1 MLKTV
6 LLILTLTG
14 DGGVR
19 MTLTDSD
26 SLAECE
32 ASREVVSQ
40 ILTEAGSPPLLARCG
55 ESALRLTPFVHGTPP
70 EAEVHLY
77 RVELPQAGGFTI
89 APLAEGED
97 CTPDTA
103 ADPAVHCARS
113 GQSVLPNG

>member
-6 LLILTLTG
+6 LLILTLAG

-32 ASREVVSQ
+32 ASLEVVSQ

-70 EAEVHLY
+70 EAETHRY
-77 RVELPQAGGFTI
+77 RVELPAAGGL
-89 APLAEGED
+89 AVRPLGPDEA
-97 CTPDTA
+97 CTPA
-103 ADPAVHCARS
+103 PEADPAVHCARS
-113 GQSVLPNG
+113 GQSVLADG